1 MQEIQISMREIQNG
15 AYLSTQYTTTLT
27 INRFTLLK
35 VLDRVIQIRY
45 TGENYFQ
52 TTLKL
57 FLDN

>member
-1 MQEIQISMREIQNG
+1 MREIQNG